1 MSSIYGNQII
11 PNDISSLYF
20 FDKTYDNDELSEEN
34 SRKSYAEGDGVLI
47 GRYALSRKAGVEGK
61 SLTINKVFRKVA
73 TSEGVD
79 YEQVAILDAVT
90 PTFRAATVNIN
101 KELFDVNNTTF
112 KGYVPTSTN
121 STDNTISISA
131 TGPRDYTKVGAPIE
145 HDVEINLPVL
155 GETVASMNNLMY
167 GQTNRAQIVQG
178 TNALVSNIKVGGRTL
193 EADGV
198 IGVLGSLDWKA
209 LSNASKTAWALKYL
223 NITEDPGQTKISDD
237 YLSLNGGI
245 MTNAATIRWE
255 GAEAD
260 AFLTGSSNAEG
271 AGSLL
276 LYGGGEYITLNKN
289 DGITMTNVTADSLK
303 VGLPPRD
310 DKDAVR
316 YNEVKRLV
324 SQGGTPYILTPEE
337 VEHNGGTPG
346 ANTIYVPDEYSDLPK
361 NTIFFVK
368 VAGN

>member
-1 MSSIYGNQII
+1 MSNIYGNQII

-34 SRKSYAEGDGVLI
+34 SRKSYAEEDGVLI
-47 GRYALSRKAGVEGK
+47 GRYVLSRTVDTSGN

-73 TSEGVD
+73 NSEGVD

-90 PTFRAATVNIN
+90 PTFHTKTVNIN

-145 HDVEINLPVL
+145 HDVEVNLPVL

-198 IGVLGSLDWKA
+198 IGVLGSLDWTA
-209 LSNASKTAWALKYL
+209 LKDANKVDWALKYL
-223 NITEDPGQTKISDD
+223 KITAGPGQTISDD
-237 YLSLNGGI
+237 YLSLGGGI
-245 MTNAATIRWE
+245 MTNAATIRWA

-260 AFLTGSSNAEG
+260 AFLTGSSDAEG

-276 LYGGGEYITLNKN
+276 LYGGGEYISLNKN
-289 DGITMTNVTADSLK
+289 NGITMTNVTADSLK
-303 VGLPPRD
+303 VGMRPRD
-310 DKDAVR
+310 DRDAVR
-316 YNEVKRLV
+316 YDEVKRLV

-337 VEHNGGTPG
+337 ITRNGDTPG
-346 ANTIYVPDEYSDLPK
+346 ANIIQVPDKYSGLPK

>member
-1 MSSIYGNQII
+1 MSNIYGNQII

-20 FDKTYDNDELSEEN
+20 FDKTYDDDELSNEN
-34 SRKSYAEGDGVLI
+34 SRKSYAEEDGVLI
-47 GRYALSRKAGVEGK
+47 GRYVLSRTVDTSGK

-90 PTFRAATVNIN
+90 PTFHTKTVNIN

-167 GQTNRAQIVQG
+167 GQTNRGWVVDNVDNLAGKIDA
-178 TNALVSNIKVGGRTL
+178 NGRTL
-193 EADGV
+193 KADGI
-198 IGVLGSLDWKA
+198 IGVLGNLNWTA
-209 LSNASKTAWALKYL
+209 LKDANKVAWALKYL
-223 NITEDPGQTKISDD
+223 KITEDPGDAKISDD
-237 YLSLNGGI
+237 YLSLNGG
-245 MTNAATIRWE
+245 
-255 GAEAD
+255 
-260 AFLTGSSNAEG
+260 
-271 AGSLL
+271 
-276 LYGGGEYITLNKN
+276 
-289 DGITMTNVTADSLK
+289 TMTNEAQIKWAGTNAFLMGKDTGDVSSLYLGAGNQSISINSKNGISMTNTMVTNLK
-303 VGLPPRD
+303 VQNPPRTTHD
-310 DKDAVR
+310 VVR
-316 YNEVKRLV
+316 YDEVKRLV
-324 SQGGTPYILTPEE
+324 SQEGVPYILSSSDIT
-337 VEHNGGTPG
+337 GGAPG
-346 ANTIYVPDEYSDLPK
+346 DITIQASKYGNLPA

-368 VAGN
+368 VAES

>member
-1 MSSIYGNQII
+1 MSNIYGNQII

-34 SRKSYAEGDGVLI
+34 SRKSYAEEDGVLI
-47 GRYALSRKAGVEGK
+47 GRYVLSRTVDTSGN

-90 PTFRAATVNIN
+90 PTFHTKTVNIN

-121 STDNTISISA
+121 SADNTISISA

-145 HDVEINLPVL
+145 HDVKINLPVL

-167 GQTNRAQIVQG
+167 GQTNRSQTVQG

-198 IGVLGSLDWKA
+198 IGVLGSLDWEA

-223 NITEDPGQTKISDD
+223 KITEDPGQTISDD
-237 YLSLNGGI
+237 YLSLGGGI
-245 MTNAATIRWE
+245 MTNAATIRWAD
-255 GAEAD
+255 AEAD
-260 AFLTGSSNAEG
+260 AFLTGISDAEG

-276 LYGGGEYITLNKN
+276 LHGGGEYISLNKN
-289 DGITMTNVTADSLK
+289 DGITMTRVTADSLK
-303 VGLPPRD
+303 VGLRPRD
-310 DKDAVR
+310 DKDVVR
-316 YNEVKRLV
+316 YDEVKRLV

-337 VEHNGGTPG
+337 VERNGDTPG
-346 ANTIYVPDEYSDLPK
+346 ANTIQVPDEYSTLPK

>member
-1 MSSIYGNQII
+1 MSNIYGNQII

-20 FDKTYDNDELSEEN
+20 FDKTYDSDELSDEN
-34 SRKSYAEGDGVLI
+34 KRKSYAEGDGVLI

-167 GQTNRAQIVQG
+167 GQTNRAQTVRG
-178 TNALVSNIKVGGRTL
+178 TNALVSNIKAGGRTL

-209 LSNASKTAWALKYL
+209 LSNASKTAWALNYL
-223 NITEDPGQTKISDD
+223 NITEDPGDAKISDD
-237 YLSLNGGI
+237 YLSLGGGV
-245 MTNAATIRWE
+245 MTNAATIRWA

-260 AFLTGSSNAEG
+260 AFLTGISDAEG

-276 LYGGGEYITLNKN
+276 LHGGGEYISLNKN
-289 DGITMTNVTADSLK
+289 DGITMTHVTADSLK
-303 VGLPPRD
+303 VGLRPRD
-310 DKDAVR
+310 DKDVVR
-316 YNEVKRLV
+316 YDEVKRLV

-337 VEHNGGTPG
+337 ITRNGDTPG
-346 ANTIYVPDEYSDLPK
+346 ANTIQVPDKYRNIQK

>member
-1 MSSIYGNQII
+1 MSNIYGNQII

-34 SRKSYAEGDGVLI
+34 SRKSYAEKDGVLI
-47 GRYALSRKAGVEGK
+47 GRYVLSRTVDTSGN

-90 PTFRAATVNIN
+90 PTFHTKTVNIN
-101 KELFDVNNTTF
+101 EELFDVNNTTF
-112 KGYVPTSTN
+112 KGYVPTSTS
-121 STDNTISISA
+121 STNNTISISA
-131 TGPRDYTKVGAPIE
+131 AGTRDYTKAGAPIE

-178 TNALVSNIKVGGRTL
+178 TNALVSNIKAGGRTL
-193 EADGV
+193 KADGV
-198 IGVLGSLDWKA
+198 IGVLGNLNWTVLNDA
-209 LSNASKTAWALKYL
+209 GKTAWALKYL
-223 NITEDPGQTKISDD
+223 KITEDPGGAKISDD
-237 YLSLNGGI
+237 YLSLNGGT
-245 MTNAATIRWE
+245 MTNAATIRWA

-271 AGSLL
+271 VGSLL
-276 LYGGGEYITLNKN
+276 LHGGGEYISLNKN

-303 VGLPPRD
+303 VGLHPRN
-310 DKDAVR
+310 DKDVVR
-316 YNEVKRLV
+316 YDEVKRLV
-324 SQGGTPYILTPEE
+324 SQKGMPYILSSSDIT
-337 VEHNGGTPG
+337 GGAPG
-346 ANTIYVPDEYSDLPK
+346 DIQIQASKYSNLPA

-368 VAGN
+368 VTES

>member
-1 MSSIYGNQII
+1 MSNIYGNQII
-11 PNDISSLYF
+11 PNDVSSLYF
-20 FDKTYDNDELSEEN
+20 FDKTYDSDELSNEN
-34 SRKSYAEGDGVLI
+34 LRKQRAEDDGVLI
-47 GRYALSRKAGVEGK
+47 GRYALSRKVGVKGK

-90 PTFRAATVNIN
+90 PTFRTNTVNIN

-112 KGYVPTSTN
+112 KDYVPTSTN

-167 GQTNRAQIVQG
+167 GQTNRRWVVDNVDSLAGKIDA
-178 TNALVSNIKVGGRTL
+178 NGRTL
-193 EADGV
+193 EADGI
-198 IGVLGSLDWKA
+198 IGVLGNLNWTA
-209 LSNASKTAWALKYL
+209 LKNANKVDWALKYL
-223 NITEDPGQTKISDD
+223 DMTEDPGQAKISDD
-237 YLSLNGGI
+237 FLRLTGGT

-276 LYGGGEYITLNKN
+276 LYGGGEYISLNKN
-289 DGITMTNVTADSLK
+289 DGITMTHVTADSLK
-303 VGLPPRD
+303 VGLRPRD
-310 DKDAVR
+310 DKDVVR
-316 YNEVKRLV
+316 YDEVKRLV
-324 SQGGTPYILTPEE
+324 SQGGTPYILSSSDITS
-337 VEHNGGTPG
+337 G
-346 ANTIYVPDEYSDLPK
+346 ATGDITIQASKYSNLPA

-368 VAGN
+368 VAES

>member
-1 MSSIYGNQII
+1 MSNIYGNQII

-20 FDKTYDNDELSEEN
+20 FDKTYGDDELSN
-34 SRKSYAEGDGVLI
+34 KNLRKQRAEDDGVLI
-47 GRYALSRKAGVEGK
+47 GRYALSRKAGIKGK

-90 PTFRAATVNIN
+90 PTFCTNTVNIN

-121 STDNTISISA
+121 SADNTISISA

-145 HDVEINLPVL
+145 HDVKINLPVL

-167 GQTNRAQIVQG
+167 GRTNRAQIVQG
-178 TNALVSNIKVGGRTL
+178 ANALVSNIKVGGRTL
-193 EADGV
+193 KADGV
-198 IGVLGSLDWKA
+198 IGVLGSLDWAA

-223 NITEDPGQTKISDD
+223 KITKDPGDAKISDD

-245 MTNAATIRWE
+245 MTNAATIRWA

-260 AFLTGSSNAEG
+260 TFLTGVGG
-271 AGSLL
+271 AKGTGSLL
-276 LYGGGEYITLNKN
+276 LHGGGEYISLNKN
-289 DGITMTNVTADSLK
+289 DGITMTRVTADSLK

-316 YNEVKRLV
+316 YDEVKRLV
-324 SQGGTPYILTPEE
+324 SQKGTPYILTPEE
-337 VEHNGGTPG
+337 ITRNGDTPG
-346 ANTIYVPDEYSDLPK
+346 ANIIQVPDKYSNLPK

>member
-1 MSSIYGNQII
+1 MSNIYGNQII
-11 PNDISSLYF
+11 PNDVSSLYF
-20 FDKTYDNDELSEEN
+20 FDKTYDKDDLSDEN
-34 SRKSYAEGDGVLI
+34 TRKKRAKDDGVLI
-47 GRYALSRKAGVEGK
+47 GRYALSRKADAKGK

-73 TSEGVD
+73 TGEGVD

-90 PTFRAATVNIN
+90 PTFHTNTVNIN

-167 GQTNRAQIVQG
+167 GQTNRAQIVQSA
-178 TNALVSNIKVGGRTL
+178 NALAGNITAGGRTL

-209 LSNASKTAWALKYL
+209 LSNASKTAWALNYL
-223 NITEDPGQTKISDD
+223 NITEDPGQRKINNDFLP
-237 YLSLNGGI
+237 LSGGK
-245 MTNAATIRWE
+245 MEKDATIYWKDS
-255 GAEAD
+255 D
-260 AFLTGSSNAEG
+260 AFLTVNNDTESGN
-271 AGSLL
+271 SLM
-276 LYGGGEYITLNKN
+276 LYGGGEYICLNEN
-289 DGITMTNVTADSLK
+289 DGIQMTHATADNLK
-303 VGLPPRD
+303 VGQSPRD

-316 YNEVKRLV
+316 YTEVKCLV
-324 SQGGTPYILTPEE
+324 SQQGVPYILTPEE
-337 VEHNGGTPG
+337 IKRNGDTPG
-346 ANTIYVPDEYSDLPK
+346 ANIIQVPDKYSNLPK

>member
-1 MSSIYGNQII
+1 MSNIYGNQII

-20 FDKTYDNDELSEEN
+20 FDKTYDDDELTNEN
-34 SRKSYAEGDGVLI
+34 LRKQHAEDDGVLI
-47 GRYALSRKAGVEGK
+47 GRYVLSRTVDTSGN

-90 PTFRAATVNIN
+90 PTFHTKTVNIN
-101 KELFDVNNTTF
+101 KELFDINNTTF
-112 KGYVPTSTN
+112 KGYVPISTN

-209 LSNASKTAWALKYL
+209 LKDANKVDWALKYL
-223 NITEDPGQTKISDD
+223 KITEDPGQTISDD
-237 YLSLNGGI
+237 YLSLGGGI
-245 MTNAATIRWE
+245 MTNAATIRWA

-260 AFLTGSSNAEG
+260 AFLTGISDAEG

-276 LYGGGEYITLNKN
+276 LHGGGEYISLNKN
-289 DGITMTNVTADSLK
+289 DGITMTHVTADSLK
-303 VGLPPRD
+303 VGLRPRD
-310 DKDAVR
+310 DKDVVR
-316 YNEVKRLV
+316 YDEVKRLV

-337 VEHNGGTPG
+337 ITHNGDTPG
-346 ANTIYVPDEYSDLPK
+346 ANIIQVPDKYSNLPK

>member
-1 MSSIYGNQII
+1 MSNIYGNQII

-20 FDKTYDNDELSEEN
+20 FDKTYDSDELSNEN
-34 SRKSYAEGDGVLI
+34 SRKSYAEEDGVLI
-47 GRYALSRKAGVEGK
+47 GRYVLSRTIDTSGN

-90 PTFRAATVNIN
+90 PTFRTNTVNIN

-112 KGYVPTSTN
+112 TNYVPKSTS

-131 TGPRDYTKVGAPIE
+131 AGTRDYTKVGAPIE
-145 HDVEINLPVL
+145 HDVKINLPVL
-155 GETVASMNNLMY
+155 GETVAAMNNLMY
-167 GQTNRAQIVQG
+167 GQTNRMQVVKNVDKLA
-178 TNALVSNIKVGGRTL
+178 SNIKAGGRTL
-193 EADGV
+193 KADGV
-198 IGVLGSLDWKA
+198 IGVLGSLNWTA
-209 LSNASKTAWALKYL
+209 LKNANKVDWALKYL
-223 NITEDPGQTKISDD
+223 KITEDPGNTKISDD
-237 YLSLNGGI
+237 YLSLDGGT

-260 AFLTGSSNAEG
+260 AFLTGSSDAEG

-276 LYGGGEYITLNKN
+276 LHGGGEYISLNKN
-289 DGITMTNVTADSLK
+289 DGITMTRVTADSLK
-303 VGLPPRD
+303 VGLRPRD

-316 YNEVKRLV
+316 YEEVKRLV
-324 SQGGTPYILTPEE
+324 SQGGMPYILSSSDIT
-337 VEHNGGTPG
+337 NSTAGDIK
-346 ANTIYVPDEYSDLPK
+346 IYAPNYSSLPA

-368 VAGN
+368 AGN

>member
-1 MSSIYGNQII
+1 MSNIYGNQII
-11 PNDISSLYF
+11 PNDVSSLYF
-20 FDKTYDNDELSEEN
+20 FDKTYDDDELSNEN
-34 SRKSYAEGDGVLI
+34 LRKSYAEGDGVLI
-47 GRYALSRKAGVEGK
+47 GRYALSKKAGVEGK

-90 PTFRAATVNIN
+90 PTFHTKTVNIN

-167 GQTNRAQIVQG
+167 GQTNRSQTVQG
-178 TNALVSNIKVGGRTL
+178 TNAFVSNIEVGGRTL
-193 EADGV
+193 KADGI
-198 IGVLGSLDWKA
+198 IGVLGNLNWTA
-209 LSNASKTAWALKYL
+209 LKDANKVDWALKYL
-223 NITEDPGQTKISDD
+223 KITEDPGQTISDD
-237 YLSLNGGI
+237 YLSLGGGI
-245 MTNAATIRWE
+245 MTNAATIRWA

-260 AFLTGSSNAEG
+260 AFLTGSSDAEG

-303 VGLPPRD
+303 VGLRPRD
-310 DKDAVR
+310 DKDVVR
-316 YNEVKRLV
+316 YDEVKRLV

-337 VEHNGGTPG
+337 ITRNGDTPG
-346 ANTIYVPDEYSDLPK
+346 ANIIQVPDKYSNLPK

>member
-1 MSSIYGNQII
+1 MSNIYGNQII
-11 PNDISSLYF
+11 PNDVSSLYF
-20 FDKTYDNDELSEEN
+20 FDKTYDDDELSKEN
-34 SRKSYAEGDGVLI
+34 LRKSYAEGDGVLI
-47 GRYALSRKAGVEGK
+47 GRYALSRKADVKGK

-121 STDNTISISA
+121 SADNTISISA

-145 HDVEINLPVL
+145 HDVKINLPVL

-178 TNALVSNIKVGGRTL
+178 TNALVSNIKAGGRTL

-209 LSNASKTAWALKYL
+209 LSNASKTAWALNYL
-223 NITEDPGQTKISDD
+223 NITKDPGQVKISDD
-237 YLSLNGGI
+237 YLSLDGG
-245 MTNAATIRWE
+245 
-255 GAEAD
+255 
-260 AFLTGSSNAEG
+260 
-271 AGSLL
+271 
-276 LYGGGEYITLNKN
+276 
-289 DGITMTNVTADSLK
+289 TMTNGAQINWADENVSLRGSINSLSLSVPGQSISLNANQGINMTNTTVGSLK
-303 VGLPPRD
+303 VRQSPID
-310 DKDAVR
+310 NKDAVR

-324 SQGGTPYILTPEE
+324 SQGGMPYILSSSDIT
-337 VEHNGGTPG
+337 NSTAGDIK
-346 ANTIYVPDEYSDLPK
+346 IYAPNYSSLPA

-368 VAGN
+368 AGN

>member
-1 MSSIYGNQII
+1 MSNIYGNQII

-20 FDKTYDNDELSEEN
+20 FDKTYDNDELSKKS
-34 SRKSYAEGDGVLI
+34 SRKLHAEEDGVLI
-47 GRYALSRKAGVEGK
+47 GRYVLSRTVNPNGN
-61 SLTINKVFRKVA
+61 SLTVNKVFRKVA

-131 TGPRDYTKVGAPIE
+131 TGTRDYTKVGAPIE
-145 HDVEINLPVL
+145 HDVKINLPVL
-155 GETVASMNNLMY
+155 GETVAAMNNLMY
-167 GQTNRAQIVQG
+167 GQTNRGQVVN
-178 TNALVSNIKVGGRTL
+178 NADKLTGKIDANGRTL

-198 IGVLGSLDWKA
+198 IGVLGNLDWKA
-209 LSNASKTAWALKYL
+209 LKNANKMDWALKYL
-223 NITEDPGQTKISDD
+223 KITEDPGDAKISDD
-237 YLSLNGGI
+237 YLSLDGGT
-245 MTNAATIRWE
+245 MTNAATIRWA

-260 AFLTGSSNAEG
+260 TFLTGVGGAEG
-271 AGSLL
+271 TGSLL
-276 LYGGGEYITLNKN
+276 LHGGGEYISLNKN

-303 VGLPPRD
+303 VGLHPRD
-310 DKDAVR
+310 DKDVVR
-316 YNEVKRLV
+316 YEEVKRLV
-324 SQGGTPYILTPEE
+324 SQGGMPYILSSSDIT
-337 VEHNGGTPG
+337 T
-346 ANTIYVPDEYSDLPK
+346 NTAGDIKIYASNYSSLPA

-368 VAGN
+368 AGN

>member
-1 MSSIYGNQII
+1 MSNIYGNQII

-20 FDKTYDNDELSEEN
+20 FDKTYDDDELSKEN
-34 SRKSYAEGDGVLI
+34 LRKQRAQDDGVLI
-47 GRYALSRKAGVEGK
+47 GRYALSRKAGVKGK

-101 KELFDVNNTTF
+101 KELFDVSNTTF

-121 STDNTISISA
+121 SADNTISISA

-167 GQTNRAQIVQG
+167 GQTNRRWVVD
-178 TNALVSNIKVGGRTL
+178 NADNLAGKIDANGRTL

-209 LSNASKTAWALKYL
+209 LKDANKVAWALKYL
-223 NITEDPGQTKISDD
+223 KITEDPGQTISDD
-237 YLSLNGGI
+237 YLSLGGGI
-245 MTNAATIRWE
+245 MTNAATIRWKD
-255 GAEAD
+255 AEAD
-260 AFLTGSSNAEG
+260 VFLTGVGGAEG
-271 AGSLL
+271 TGSLL
-276 LYGGGEYITLNKN
+276 LHGGGEYISLNKN
-289 DGITMTNVTADSLK
+289 DGITMTRVTADSLK
-303 VGLPPRD
+303 VGSSPRD

-316 YNEVKRLV
+316 YDEVKRLV

-337 VEHNGGTPG
+337 IERNGDTPG
-346 ANTIYVPDEYSDLPK
+346 ANIIQVPDEYSTLPE

>member
-1 MSSIYGNQII
+1 MSNIYGNQII
-11 PNDISSLYF
+11 PNDVSSLYF
-20 FDKTYDNDELSEEN
+20 FDKTYDDDELSNEN
-34 SRKSYAEGDGVLI
+34 LRKSYAEGDGVLI

-90 PTFRAATVNIN
+90 PTFHTKTVNIN

-145 HDVEINLPVL
+145 HDVKINLPVL

-167 GQTNRAQIVQG
+167 GQTNRSQTVQG
-178 TNALVSNIKVGGRTL
+178 TNALVSNIKAGGRTL
-193 EADGV
+193 KADGI
-198 IGVLGSLDWKA
+198 IGVLGNLNWTA
-209 LSNASKTAWALKYL
+209 LTDANKVDWALKYL
-223 NITEDPGQTKISDD
+223 KITEDPGQTISDD
-237 YLSLNGGI
+237 YLSLGGGI
-245 MTNAATIRWE
+245 MTNAATIRWA

-260 AFLTGSSNAEG
+260 AFLTGSSDAEG

-303 VGLPPRD
+303 VGLRPRD
-310 DKDAVR
+310 DKDVVR
-316 YNEVKRLV
+316 YDEVKRLV
-324 SQGGTPYILTPEE
+324 SQGGTPYILTAEE
-337 VEHNGGTPG
+337 VERSGGTPG
-346 ANTIYVPDEYSDLPK
+346 ANTIYVPDEYSGLPK

>member
-1 MSSIYGNQII
+1 MSNIYGNQII

-34 SRKSYAEGDGVLI
+34 SRKSYAEEDGVLI
-47 GRYALSRKAGVEGK
+47 GRYVLSRTVDTSGN

-90 PTFRAATVNIN
+90 PTFHTKTVNIN

-112 KGYVPTSTN
+112 KGYVPTSTK
-121 STDNTISISA
+121 STDNTINISA

-167 GQTNRAQIVQG
+167 GQTNRGQIVN
-178 TNALVSNIKVGGRTL
+178 NADKLIGKIDANGRTL
-193 EADGV
+193 KADGI
-198 IGVLGSLDWKA
+198 IGVLGNLNWTA
-209 LSNASKTAWALKYL
+209 LKDANKVDWALKYL
-223 NITEDPGQTKISDD
+223 NITEDPGDAKINND
-237 YLSLNGGI
+237 YLSLDGGT
-245 MTNAATIRWE
+245 MTNTATIRWA

-260 AFLTGSSNAEG
+260 VFLTGASDAEG

-276 LYGGGEYITLNKN
+276 LHGGGEYISFNKN
-289 DGITMTNVTADSLK
+289 DGITMTRVTADSLK

-310 DKDAVR
+310 DKDVVR
-316 YNEVKRLV
+316 YEEVKRLV

-337 VEHNGGTPG
+337 ITRNGDTPG
-346 ANTIYVPDEYSDLPK
+346 ANIIQVPDKYSNLPK

>member
-1 MSSIYGNQII
+1 MSNIYGNQII

-20 FDKTYDNDELSEEN
+20 FDKTYDDDELSNEN
-34 SRKSYAEGDGVLI
+34 LRKQHAEDDGVLI
-47 GRYALSRKAGVEGK
+47 GRYALSRKAGVKGK

-90 PTFRAATVNIN
+90 PTFHTKTVNIN

-167 GQTNRAQIVQG
+167 GQTNRSQVVNNVDKLTDKIDA
-178 TNALVSNIKVGGRTL
+178 NGRTL
-193 EADGV
+193 KADGI
-198 IGVLGSLDWKA
+198 IGVLGNLNWTA
-209 LSNASKTAWALKYL
+209 LKDANKVDWALKYL

-237 YLSLNGGI
+237 FLRLTGGT

-260 AFLTGSSNAEG
+260 AFLTGVGGAEG
-271 AGSLL
+271 TGSLL
-276 LYGGGEYITLNKN
+276 LHGGGEYISLNKN
-289 DGITMTNVTADSLK
+289 DGITMTRVTADSLK
-303 VGLPPRD
+303 VGMSPRD

-316 YNEVKRLV
+316 YDEVKRLV
-324 SQGGTPYILTPEE
+324 SQGGMPYILTPEE
-337 VEHNGGTPG
+337 ITRNGDTPG
-346 ANTIYVPDEYSDLPK
+346 ANIIQVPDKYSNLPK

>member
-1 MSSIYGNQII
+1 MSNIYGNQII
-11 PNDISSLYF
+11 PNDVSSLYF
-20 FDKTYDNDELSEEN
+20 FDKTYDSDELSNEN
-34 SRKSYAEGDGVLI
+34 LRKQRAEDDGVLI
-47 GRYALSRKAGVEGK
+47 GRYALSRKAGVKGK

-90 PTFRAATVNIN
+90 PTFRTNTVNIN

-167 GQTNRAQIVQG
+167 GQTNRGWVVDNVDDLAGKIDA
-178 TNALVSNIKVGGRTL
+178 NGRTL
-193 EADGV
+193 KADGI
-198 IGVLGSLDWKA
+198 IGVLGNLNWKA
-209 LSNASKTAWALKYL
+209 LKDANKTAWALNYL
-223 NITEDPGQTKISDD
+223 DITTDPGSRKISKEFLPLAGGEMENNAAIKWAGTDVSLTGAGVKD
-237 YLSLNGGI
+237 SESGSSLSLN
-245 MTNAATIRWE
+245 
-255 GAEAD
+255 
-260 AFLTGSSNAEG
+260 
-271 AGSLL
+271 AGD
-276 LYGGGEYITLNKN
+276 EYIRLSKN
-289 DGITMTNVTADSLK
+289 DGVNMLNVTVDHLK
-303 VGLPPRD
+303 VKSSPETD
-310 DKDAVR
+310 QDAVR
-316 YNEVKRLV
+316 YKEVNRLV
-324 SQGGTPYILTPEE
+324 SQQGIPYILSPEDIKSS
-337 VEHNGGTPG
+337 GGTPG
-346 ANTIYVPDEYSDLPK
+346 ANTIQILDKYKKLPE